1 MPKSGFNN
9 ITVLDFS
16 RYLPGGYATQTLA
29 DLGANVI
36 KVEDTGLGDFMRHDF
51 PTMGG
56 GVSYYINA
64 LGRNKKSVSF
74 NLKNPEVVEAF
85 KKMAAKADIIIES
98 FRPGVTKKLG
108 VDYETIKEINPGI
121 IYCSI
126 SGYGSTDPRSLRPQH
141 DLNMQAA
148 AGYLAVNHGSMSP
161 LHLVDLSTGMVVGQA
176 LLAALIERE
185 ATGEGCYIDTS
196 MFDCFVWWN
205 SLLDSRWC
213 FNGGIERRVDLEYPS
228 LAYNV
233 YETKDGLRYTLGMVE
248 DKFWVNFCD
257 AFGLEEMKGHGLD
270 REWEAPEMFD
280 QIRELMKTK
289 TRDEWDEWF
298 DLPENTNMCGH
309 RVNTKTEAVAQIC
322 KENPEALAYV
332 EYPRVGRV
340 LQTGLPHHLS
350 NIPTPISEY
359 KPVSDLGADTVDEL
373 KKIGMDDETIARLHE
388 EGGIK
393 FAEDFPWEDDRVP
406 LAPEGFVN
414 NELGGLY

>member
-1 MPKSGFNN
+1 MPKSSFND

-36 KVEDTGLGDFMRHDF
+36 KCEDTGPGDFMRHDF
-51 PTMGG
+51 PT
-56 GVSYYINA
+56 
-64 LGRNKKSVSF
+64 
-74 NLKNPEVVEAF
+74 AF
-85 KKMAAKADIIIES
+85 KKMAAEADIIVES

-108 VDYETIKEINPGI
+108 IDYDTIKAINPRI

-126 SGYGSTDPRSLRPQH
+126 SAYGATDPRSLKPQH
-141 DLNMQAA
+141 DLNMQAT

-161 LHLVDLSTGMVVGQA
+161 LHLCDLSTGMVVGQA
-176 LLAALIERE
+176 LLAALLERQ

-205 SLLDSRWC
+205 SLLDSRWS
-213 FNGGIERRVDLEYPS
+213 FNDGVCKRTDLEYPS

-233 YETKDGLRYTLGMVE
+233 YETKDGKRYSLGMVE
-248 DKFWVNFCD
+248 DKFWTNFCN
-257 AFGLEEMKGHGLD
+257 AMERPELLGHGLD
-270 REWEAPEMFD
+270 REWESPELFE
-280 QIRELMKTK
+280 IVREIMKSK
-289 TRDEWDEWF
+289 TADEWDEWVAWF
-298 DLPENTNMCGH
+298 DQPENANMCAAK
-309 RVNTKTEAVAQIC
+309 VNTKTEAVAQLC
-322 KENPEALAYV
+322 EENPEALAYV
-332 EYPRVGRV
+332 EFPRVGKV

-359 KPVSDLGADTVDEL
+359 KAVSDLGEDTEAEL
-373 KKIGMDDETIARLHE
+373 KKVGYDDATIARLHE

-393 FAEDFPWEDDRVP
+393 FASDFPYEDDRAP
-406 LAPEGFVN
+406 IAPEGFVN